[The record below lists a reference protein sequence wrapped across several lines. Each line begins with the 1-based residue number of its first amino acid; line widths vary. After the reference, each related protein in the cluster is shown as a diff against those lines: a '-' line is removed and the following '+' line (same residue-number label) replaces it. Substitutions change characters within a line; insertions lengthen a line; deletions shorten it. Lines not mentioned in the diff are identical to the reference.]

1 MSIDQE
7 SVSASRPLD
16 EPSAMSQ
23 SNLDD
28 DENSMVLKMD
38 NRGVS
43 GEQEA
48 VAPGGELINDHQ
60 GGTSQVVLGGTT
72 GQMFPQHENMIS
84 VTDVNGNAMMV
95 QQDEESKGLAP
106 AAAPTNNNELEIKQQ
121 VSFGQ
126 GQQANQQQQQE
137 QEDKQYAQ
145 DLPVDYEEYIEFK
158 GDYREVKRRCKAMR
172 KDPNTDPEDLEEKQ
186 ETKKQMRQMMKQ
198 CEKLHPDWKAQY
210 KAQRRQKQ

>member
-43 GEQEA
+43 GEQEV

-60 GGTSQVVLGGTT
+60 GSTSQVVLGGAT
-72 GQMFPQHENMIS
+72 GQFPQHENMIS
-84 VTDVNGNAMMV
+84 VTDVNGNTMMV
-95 QQDEESKGLAP
+95 QQDEEAKGVVP
-106 AAAPTNNNELEIKQQ
+106 AVAPTNNNELEIKQQ

-126 GQQANQQQQQE
+126 GQQTNQQQQQE